1 MPNQCLRKVPTLE
14 ARPRQLAT
22 MHRTRTEVS
31 ELFRF
36 HHRIVG
42 TYVGMALR
50 PALLVAVATAVVA
63 AGHLSDVGPD
73 IETLA
78 AVVKRG
84 IGLAEKTFDAEVKA
98 EADDW

>member
-1 MPNQCLRKVPTLE
+1 MHKV
-14 ARPRQLAT
+14 
-22 MHRTRTEVS
+22 MKVVHRTRTEIS

-36 HHRIVG
+36 HHPTVNFLQ
-42 TYVGMALR
+42 GMALR

-78 AVVKRG
+78 AVVERG